1 MNMATPKL
9 SLFQAVRGRDGER
22 LAQGVLRYLLT
33 NDHAFRQSFCAWA
46 DFLGDCVRIDE
57 EQWSGD
63 LRHDLVL
70 TFADGR
76 RHAVELKLW
85 ADLTPNQRAS
95 PASMDLW
102 ILPARHRELGGD
114 CVPRDRVRTWE
125 SLIEDVAST
134 SEFARV
140 LLDGFADF
148 AWTGDSLT
156 VEQLRADVRRWWV
169 GDDDEGAWRTSWFLK
184 GCAGRVE
191 EFGLRSSASSQRIHE
206 RSCGY
211 WGTYLKRSGAD
222 ESWKE
227 WLWLGFLFTVDA
239 HGELTKHELVL
250 GLMKNAAERLPQFGE
265 ARPDWYPDDGGG
277 SMPKVIRIPS
287 NDGMWTAEDFL
298 DAVRQPLAAFV
309 GCLPSLQTD
318 HGGSVPGP
326 TGRSSTSKLA
336 QETQDP

>member
-9 SLFQAVRGRDGER
+9 SLFQAVQGRHGER

-46 DFLGDCVRIDE
+46 GFPGDCTRIDE
-57 EQWSGD
+57 EQCSGD

-85 ADLTPNQRAS
+85 ADLTSNQRAN

-102 ILPARHRELGGD
+102 ILPARHRERGGA

-125 SLIEDVAST
+125 SLLEDVASR
-134 SEFARV
+134 SELAQL

-148 AWTGDSLT
+148 AWTGDAMT

-169 GDDDEGAWRTSWFLK
+169 GDDDDGAWRTSWFLK
-184 GCAGRVE
+184 GCVGRVE
-191 EFGLRSSASSQRIHE
+191 DFGLRASASSQRIHE

-211 WGTYLKRSGAD
+211 WGTYLKRSAAD

-239 HGELTKHELVL
+239 LGVLTKFEFVL
-250 GLMKNAAERLPQFGE
+250 GLMKNAAQRLPQLGE
-265 ARPDWYPDDGGG
+265 PRPSWYPDDGGG

-287 NDGMWTAEDFL
+287 KNGVWTTEDSL
-298 DAVRQPLAAFV
+298 DAVRQPLEAFMT
-309 GCLPSLQTD
+309 CHSSPPID
-318 HGGSVPGP
+318 HGGPSSSPA
-326 TGRSSTSKLA
+326 GRSSS
-336 QETQDP
+336 